1 MQPKDIIVQKLKTI
15 KKNLKMKNIALIAL
29 SLCFT
34 LGVFAQRPTPV
45 KSTEQ
50 SPFGFKKTEQ
60 VVDVMPETCGEL
72 SNATY
77 YTAQNNGGYVTG
89 TNIYGD
95 AAIAQ
100 AIALST
106 DTEYTITGLMI
117 AMSNGNTS
125 ATDNPTY
132 YVRVY
137 DNQLSNILAETSY
150 TAEDINAEGL
160 TEFHFSTPAQA
171 GLFYAAVT
179 FESCNNTLDATKPW
193 IFVYTTEEGCGYGD
207 YLASYSPAQDGS
219 WGWYSVKSSW
229 QFNDNL
235 TAYIYPVLD
244 IESSIS
250 EVELNKLSTVFPNPA
265 KDMVTV
271 ASSIAIQQLD
281 IYNTLGQCVY
291 STKANANQISVYT
304 ADFAK
309 GNYIVKMQTK
319 AGVATKKLVVE

>member
-1 MQPKDIIVQKLKTI
+1 
-15 KKNLKMKNIALIAL
+15 MKNIALIAL
-29 SLCFT
+29 SLCLT

-45 KSTEQ
+45 KSTENN
-50 SPFGFKKTEQ
+50 PFGFKKTEQ
-60 VVDVMPETCGEL
+60 VVNVMPETCGEL

-100 AIALST
+100 AIGLST

-125 ATDNPTY
+125 ATDNPNY
-132 YVRVY
+132 YVRIY
-137 DNQLSNILAETSY
+137 DSQLSNILAETSY
-150 TAEDINAEGL
+150 TAEDINTEGL

-179 FESCNNTLDATKPW
+179 FESCTNTLDATKPW

-229 QFNDNL
+229 EFNDNL

-250 EVELNKLSTVFPNPA
+250 EVELNKLSTVFPNPT

-271 ASSIAIQQLD
+271 ASSVELQQID
-281 IYNTLGQCVY
+281 IYNTLGQCIY
-291 STKANANQISVYT
+291 SNKVNGNQVTINTS
-304 ADFAK
+304 DFAQ
-309 GNYIVKMQTK
+309 GNYVVKMQTK